1 MDTNSRNNGLDQ
13 IDLFYF
19 INLERRKDRLEQ
31 IMEELSKMQIPIN
44 KIVRIIADDN
54 KVGILGCTKS
64 HCSAINHFVQ
74 SGKERCIIFED
85 DFEFTES
92 REKVNEV
99 LGNIFNCNVPID
111 CLLLGGTDNS
121 IIPTN
126 NPNLTKI
133 FFAVQA
139 CGYILN
145 KKFAPSL
152 LNTWVEAAQKQEKW
166 INAFG
171 EPENAFNNDYY
182 WIYSQVCSNYYF
194 TNPKL
199 GKQRNS
205 PSDITG
211 SSKVTMRHISSQ

>member
-1 MDTNSRNNGLDQ
+1 MATGLEQ

-19 INLERRKDRLEQ
+19 INLERRKDRLKQ
-31 IMEELSKMQIPIN
+31 ILDEFSKMEIPMN
-44 KIVRIIADDN
+44 KIVRLIADDN

-64 HCSAINHFVQ
+64 HCSAINHFIQ

-92 REKVNEV
+92 KDTVNEV
-99 LGNIFNCNVPID
+99 LGNIFKSAVPID

-121 IIPTN
+121 VIATMH
-126 NPNLTKI
+126 PNLTKI

-152 LNTWVEAAQKQEKW
+152 LNTWSEAALKQEKW
-166 INAFG
+166 IKAFG

-182 WIYSQVCSNYYF
+182 WIYSQVASHYYF
-194 TNPKL
+194 TKPKL
-199 GKQRNS
+199 GKQRDS
-205 PSDITG
+205 PSDIAGT
-211 SSKVTMRHISSQ
+211 SKVTMVHITPQ